1 MESLKILQIVGFKY
15 SGKTTLIKDWVKL
28 CEDQNKE
35 VAVIR
40 HHGPQKGLQ
49 LPPSKTESMVFYE
62 ADTKDSSLEQ
72 LINLTRIYE
81 PSILFIEGFEEADYP
96 KVVLVRNYDEWQFL
110 KHLSNVVL
118 IIWHDYDYDFHTV
131 RKPLSFSRIQ
141 TREINN
147 WFKQWMNSD

>member
-1 MESLKILQIVGFKY
+1 MESLKILQIVGFRH
-15 SGKTTLIKDWVKL
+15 SGKTMLIKNLAKL
-28 CEDQNKE
+28 CEEQNKE
-35 VAVIR
+35 VAVIKHLR
-40 HHGPQKGLQ
+40 RQKGLQ
-49 LPPSKTESMVFYE
+49 LPPSKTESIVFYVV
-62 ADTKDSSLEQ
+62 DSKGSLLEQ
-72 LINLTRIYE
+72 LIDLTRIKE

-110 KHLSNVVL
+110 NHLSNVVL

-147 WFKQWMNSD
+147 WFKQWMNE